1 MIRFSFFAISV
12 LREVNPITIS
22 ALGFFSSSL
31 SLDTSPS
38 IDINLISTP
47 VFSLNIGAKDFP
59 IHFAELG
66 P

>member
-12 LREVNPITIS
+12 LKEVSPITTS

-38 IDINLISTP
+38 IDMNLISTP
-47 VFSLNIGAKDFP
+47 VFSLNIGVKVFP
-59 IHFAELG
+59 IHFVELG
-66 P
+66 Q